1 MQLVVRKELTPST
14 TLTYVHTDKFKTC
27 CLSVNLITALSA
39 ETATLSALLPR
50 VLMRGSATY
59 PDMASINAQLDA
71 LYGARLVP
79 VVRKKGECHCI
90 GFLADFIDDD
100 FVPKGEK
107 VLEKVCDLVGELLLS
122 PRTHGGLLTG
132 EYVESEKKNLADE
145 IRAGINDKRT
155 YAIERLYEL
164 MCAEEAFGVHRL
176 GDLNRVEA
184 ITASSLT
191 RHYKGLLPQARVEIF
206 YCGSHEI
213 ERVEGAISRALA
225 TMPRASKA
233 ETVST
238 DVRIQPVKE
247 TPRVFTDK
255 MEVTQGKLSLGFRLG
270 ETMLAPNY
278 PALMVFNAVYGG
290 AVTSKLFENVREKL
304 SLCYYAS
311 SRIEKHKGIMAVTS
325 GMEFSKFK
333 EAYNEILHQLE
344 LMKQGDISDFEL
356 TAARRAV
363 ITSIKATLD
372 SPIGLEDL
380 CFDYR
385 LAEIAIT
392 PDEMAALCDSVTRE
406 ELTKIAQSTRLDAV
420 YYLAGKENGG
430 DSDAH

>member
-1 MQLVVRKELTPST
+1 MQLVVRKEFMPST

-27 CLSVNLITALSA
+27 CLSVSLIAPLSA
-39 ETATLSALLPR
+39 ETASLNALLPR

-59 PDMASINAQLDA
+59 PDMASINAHLDM
-71 LYGARLVP
+71 LYGARVVP
-79 VVRKKGECHCI
+79 MVRKKGECHCI

-145 IRAGINDKRT
+145 IRAAINDKRT
-155 YAIERLYEL
+155 YAVERLFEL
-164 MCAEEAFGVHRL
+164 MCPDEAFGVSRL
-176 GDLNRVEA
+176 GDLTRVEA

-191 RHYKGLLPQARVEIF
+191 RHYKKLLPQARVEIF
-206 YCGSHEI
+206 YCGSRPI
-213 ERVEGAISRALA
+213 ERVEGALHRAFA
-225 TMPRASKA
+225 AMPRAAKA
-233 ETVST
+233 VPAAT
-238 DVRIQPVKE
+238 DVRISPVKD

-270 ETMLAPNY
+270 EIMLAPNY

-311 SRIEKHKGIMAVTS
+311 SRIEKHKGVMAVTS
-325 GMEFSKFK
+325 GVEFSKFE
-333 EAYNEILHQLE
+333 EAKSEILHQLD
-344 LMKQGDISDFEL
+344 LMKQGEISDFEL
-356 TAARRAV
+356 VAARRAV

-385 LAEIAIT
+385 LAEISIT

-406 ELTKIAQSTRLDAV
+406 ELVRIANSTRLDAV
-420 YYLAGKENGG
+420 YYLTGKEAEERDEN
-430 DSDAH
+430 